1 MNHNPTLHTHVHSSS
16 AVHSGAEPQSPLS
29 TPGLSPANS
38 TACVHTRTFPA
49 RPSCCRLP
57 RTADSS
63 KEPFLFAMAMRR
75 QQDGTAIVRE
85 KLAGYTG
92 IASPPAD
99 SAGWAQISSSEQ
111 PGSVKDNASLWKLS
125 PKPHFASPSFHR
137 HKHTRG
143 SVDSTFHSP
152 GGRVR
157 KNYAV
162 NFKFLWEVPL
172 FITANSAA
180 RSGALRTSA
189 ANSQL

>member
-1 MNHNPTLHTHVHSSS
+1 MGQQLLGRSLLDTLGLHLHQLILLGGLRS
-16 AVHSGAEPQSPLS
+16 AAQ
-29 TPGLSPANS
+29 NS
-38 TACVHTRTFPA
+38 QALR
-49 RPSCCRLP
+49 
-57 RTADSS
+57 
-63 KEPFLFAMAMRR
+63 
-75 QQDGTAIVRE
+75 
-85 KLAGYTG
+85 
-92 IASPPAD
+92 
-99 SAGWAQISSSEQ
+99 
-111 PGSVKDNASLWKLS
+111 KDNTSLWKPS